1 MGPCSAAA
9 GSGGDITIP
18 QPRSQWYRQAG
29 KQKTIYKTLKN
40 SLQITPKGA
49 KLVVRK
55 EVKVKDE
62 NKLVKAAAVVTIVCV
77 PLAVVISLLQLLVK

>member
-1 MGPCSAAA
+1 M
-9 GSGGDITIP
+9 
-18 QPRSQWYRQAG
+18 
-29 KQKTIYKTLKN
+29 KN